1 MHAPIH
7 PSFTLYIHS
16 NEYPDIQLSICLSIS
31 GLKSES
37 FVWITKFRREK
48 EETNP
53 FKPISVKYYSE
64 KDQDTI
70 QTLDRETE
78 FPKNVNGNDTP
89 FSPG

>member
-7 PSFTLYIHS
+7 PSFTLYIHP
-16 NEYPDIQLSICLSIS
+16 NEYTDIQLSIYLSIS

-64 KDQDTI
+64 KDQD
-70 QTLDRETE
+70 LDRETE
-78 FPKNVNGNDTP
+78 FPNNVNGNNTP